1 MDEAIVRQYFKGDR
15 FAEYLGIELL
25 EVAPGRARAKL
36 AIDERHLNGVGIV
49 HGGAIFA
56 LADLAFAVASNSH
69 GQLALGINVS
79 IAYHKGVSNGT
90 LYADAEEVAL
100 NHKLATYQV
109 RLSNEKDETLASFQG
124 TVYRKRET
132 LDQVSQANEF
142 APRGQAV
149 A

>member
-1 MDEAIVRQYFKGDR
+1 MDETTVRQYFSGDS

-36 AIDERHLNGVGIV
+36 EIDARHLNGVGIV

-69 GQLALGINVS
+69 GQIALGINVA
-79 IAYHKGVSNGT
+79 IAYHKAVRAGT
-90 LYADAEEVAL
+90 LYAEAQEIAF
-100 NHKLATYQV
+100 NPKLATYQV
-109 RLSNEKDETLASFQG
+109 RIANEHDETLASFQG

-132 LDQVSQANEF
+132 LAQITQDRV
-142 APRGQAV
+142 
-149 A
+149 

>member
-1 MDEAIVRQYFKGDR
+1 MDESLVRKYFSGDR

-25 EVAPGRARAKL
+25 EVSPGRARAKL

-69 GQLALGINVS
+69 GQIALGINVS
-79 IAYHKGVSNGT
+79 IAYHKGVSSGT
-90 LYADAEEVAL
+90 LYADAEETAF
-100 NHKLATYQV
+100 NPKLATYQI
-109 RLSNEKDETLASFQG
+109 RISNEQDDTLASFQG

-132 LDQVSQANEF
+132 LDQIVHSSAHQAQN
-142 APRGQAV
+142 
-149 A
+149 